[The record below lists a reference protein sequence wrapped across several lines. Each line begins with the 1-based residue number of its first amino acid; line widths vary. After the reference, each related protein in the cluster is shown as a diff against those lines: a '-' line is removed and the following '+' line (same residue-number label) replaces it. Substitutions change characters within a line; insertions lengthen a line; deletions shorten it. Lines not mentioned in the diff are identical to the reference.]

1 MSEPQDRA
9 DAATGGAPRGGRHFG
24 FLLLPGFS
32 HYSFAAALEPLRSA
46 NILMRRDHFSWSL
59 IGAGA
64 AQVRASNG
72 LSLGVDHDIAEARD
86 AIQARGFDHVIVLAA
101 SDVTASDTG
110 RIEAFLRFQHRQGG
124 HIGAVSSGVVVLAR
138 TGLLD
143 DRDCAAHWEDTP
155 RLRTAFPRINV
166 TGNIFVLDRRLATC
180 AGGAA
185 GAHMMLAILER
196 EVGPGLARDVASR
209 MVIDRIRDGEDE
221 LNMQPHIRYGTWN
234 RKILKAIA
242 IMNQNISEPLSMRE
256 IAASAHASVRQL
268 ERLFRKELNLSPDR
282 FYRHIRLSR
291 ARQLLRYS
299 EHSLGEIAMICGF
312 GTTRAMKDNYEAFF
326 GYAPRD
332 ERQAPA
338 EPASGGA
345 PGDPGTVLHHVNAQY

>member
-1 MSEPQDRA
+1 MSGPQDNA
-9 DAATGGAPRGGRHFG
+9 DGATGGAPSRGRHFG

-46 NILMRRDHFSWSL
+46 NILMRRDHFSWYL
-59 IGAGA
+59 IGAGG

-72 LSLGVDHDIAEARD
+72 LSLGVDHDVAEAS
-86 AIQARGFDHVIVLAA
+86 GFDHVIVLAA
-101 SDVTASDTG
+101 SDVVTSDTG
-110 RIEAFLRFQHRQGG
+110 RIEAFLRFHHRQGG
-124 HIGAVSSGVVVLAR
+124 HIGAVSSGVMVLAR

-143 DRDCAAHWEDTP
+143 ERDCAAHWEDTP

-166 TGNIFVLDRRLATC
+166 TENIFVLDRRLATC

-196 EVGPGLARDVASR
+196 EIGPGLARDVASR

-242 IMNQNISEPLSMRE
+242 IMNQNISEPLPMRD

-338 EPASGGA
+338 ARATGGS
-345 PGDPGTVLHHVNAQY
+345 PGGRGTVLHHVNAQY

>member
-1 MSEPQDRA
+1 
-9 DAATGGAPRGGRHFG
+9 
-24 FLLLPGFS
+24 
-32 HYSFAAALEPLRSA
+32 
-46 NILMRRDHFSWSL
+46 
-59 IGAGA
+59 
-64 AQVRASNG
+64 
-72 LSLGVDHDIAEARD
+72 
-86 AIQARGFDHVIVLAA
+86 
-101 SDVTASDTG
+101 
-110 RIEAFLRFQHRQGG
+110 
-124 HIGAVSSGVVVLAR
+124 
-138 TGLLD
+138 
-143 DRDCAAHWEDTP
+143 
-155 RLRTAFPRINV
+155 
-166 TGNIFVLDRRLATC
+166 
-180 AGGAA
+180 
-185 GAHMMLAILER
+185 MMLAILER
-196 EVGPGLARDVASR
+196 EIGPGLARDVASR

-242 IMNQNISEPLSMRE
+242 IMNQNISEPLPMRD

-338 EPASGGA
+338 ARATGGS
-345 PGDPGTVLHHVNAQY
+345 PGGRGTVLHHVNAQY